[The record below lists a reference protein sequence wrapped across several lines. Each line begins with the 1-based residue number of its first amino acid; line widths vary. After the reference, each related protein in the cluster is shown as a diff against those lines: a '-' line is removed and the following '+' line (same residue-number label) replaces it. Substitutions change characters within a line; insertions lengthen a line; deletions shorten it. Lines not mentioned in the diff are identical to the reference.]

1 MTVRNTSRDLGDRAR
16 AAGRDADSSTWME
29 WAARAGLVAYA
40 LIYLVVGWLAIQLA
54 FGDHQG
60 SPSSKGALRELAQQ
74 PVGSVLV
81 WVVTIG
87 MFLLVLWKGIDA
99 LVGHREE
106 QDASKRTRKRLSSG
120 LKAVL
125 YAAVGVSGISVAT
138 HSSGGSSQQT
148 WTAKVMDWPGGQVL
162 VGAAGLAII
171 GYGAYQIWMAWSEKF
186 TKKLDAEGRSGDTGR
201 AFLAFGKAGYT
212 AKGAAIVLVGGLF
225 CYGALTHNA
234 KNTGGLDEALLV
246 VLKQPFG
253 PVLLCVTGIGL
264 ACYGLFTF
272 ARARHLS
279 E

>member
-1 MTVRNTSRDLGDRAR
+1 MTTGNVSRNLGDRAR
-16 AAGRDADSSTWME
+16 AAGQGADSSTWMD

-40 LIYLVVGWLAIQLA
+40 VIYLVVGWLAIQLA

-60 SPSSKGALRELAQQ
+60 KPSSKGALRELAQQ
-74 PVGSVLV
+74 PVGGVLI

-106 QDASKRTRKRLSSG
+106 QDDSKRTRKRLASG

-138 HSSGGSSQQT
+138 NSGGGSSQQT
-148 WTAKVMDWPGGQVL
+148 WTAKVMDWPGGQFL

-171 GYGAYQIWMAWSEKF
+171 GYGAYQVWMAWSEKF
-186 TKKLDAEGRSGDTGR
+186 AEKLDAEGRSGETGR
-201 AFLAFGKAGYT
+201 AYLAFGKAGYT
-212 AKGAAIVLVGGLF
+212 AKGTVIVLVGGLF
-225 CYGALTHNA
+225 CYGAVTHDA
-234 KNTGGLDEALLV
+234 KKTGGLDEALLV

-253 PVLLCVTGIGL
+253 PVLLCAAGVGL

-279 E
+279 Q